1 MIMAGSTGYL
11 PYYLAAEA
19 PAKMKVLVD
28 LDFLLYI
35 HENIRQDGEKP
46 LLYLTGYMLRQIA
59 SSWETTERKTAFDN
73 APSGTC
79 CSQTRGE
86 PGGNGFLQW

>member
-1 MIMAGSTGYL
+1 MRMLAQREWGRLFGSSSWDVVIMAGSTGYL

-35 HENIRQDGEKP
+35 HEKYPARCEKP

-59 SSWETTERKTAFDN
+59 SSWETTERKTAF
-73 APSGTC
+73 G
-79 CSQTRGE
+79 
-86 PGGNGFLQW
+86 